1 MVDVVIVDA
10 RNKGRPARLILGKR
24 RAPSMGRNTAQ
35 EDVMMTLTP
44 LEIGLGLLVLVL
56 AAGVVML
63 IVENRRRANL
73 RSKFGPEYART
84 VETAGS
90 SRKAEAE
97 LQEREKR
104 VAAFS
109 IHPLSLQQVDMFTDA
124 WMKVQTQFVDDPQG
138 AVSRA
143 DVLLTEVMEVR
154 GYPIVDF
161 ERRSA
166 DLSVDHPEVVQ
177 NYRAAHDIAIRHAR
191 GEADTEDL
199 RQAMIHYRALFEELV
214 HEPGEP
220 DDASHMGRPSRFGD
234 DSDFRRRDLH

>member
-1 MVDVVIVDA
+1 MV
-10 RNKGRPARLILGKR
+10 
-24 RAPSMGRNTAQ
+24 
-35 EDVMMTLTP
+35 TLTP
-44 LEIGLGLLVLVL
+44 LEIGLGLVVLVL
-56 AAGVVML
+56 LAGIVAL
-63 IVENRRRANL
+63 IVHNRRRANL
-73 RSKFGPEYART
+73 RTKFGPEYART
-84 VETAGS
+84 VEEVGS

-97 LQEREKR
+97 LAEREKR
-104 VAAFS
+104 VATFQ
-109 IHPLSLQQVDMFTDA
+109 IRPLSPQQVDMFTDG

-177 NYRAAHDIAIRHAR
+177 NYRSAHDIAIRHAR

-220 DDASHMGRPSRFGD
+220 NGMSRMTPPSRFTD
-234 DSDFRRRDLH
+234 NDFRRRDLH

>member
-1 MVDVVIVDA
+1 
-10 RNKGRPARLILGKR
+10 
-24 RAPSMGRNTAQ
+24 
-35 EDVMMTLTP
+35 MTLTP
-44 LEIGLGLLVLVL
+44 LEIGLGLLVLLLL
-56 AAGVVML
+56 AGIAVM
-63 IVENRRRANL
+63 VMQNRRRAKL
-73 RSKFGPEYART
+73 RSKFGPEYSRT
-84 VETAGS
+84 VEAVGS

-104 VAAFS
+104 VATFS
-109 IHPLSLQQVDMFTDA
+109 IRPLSPQQVDMFTDR
-124 WMKVQTQFVDDPQG
+124 WLRVQTQFVDDPQG

-143 DVLLTEVMEVR
+143 DVLLTEVMEER

-177 NYRAAHDIAIRHAR
+177 NYRSAHDIAIRHAR

-220 DDASHMGRPSRFGD
+220 DGAAHMPRPGHASEAGY
-234 DSDFRRRDLH
+234 RRRDLH